1 LRKKVKV
8 FQQPNYLE
16 NFVQALFDAL
26 KPEEYQGKAL
36 VIAGDGRYHNDVA
49 IQIILRI
56 AAANGVR
63 RVYVGQNGLIS
74 TPAASALIRR
84 LNEDNG
90 ADYCVGG
97 ILLTASHNP
106 AGEHEDFGIKF
117 NSSNGGPALEA
128 YTNRVFDITK
138 TISQYKL
145 VDFGRNVSIDT
156 VQVHEL
162 GTVEGFTQ
170 FTVEIIDST

>member
-1 LRKKVKV
+1 M
-8 FQQPNYLE
+8 
-16 NFVQALFDAL
+16 
-26 KPEEYQGKAL
+26 

-63 RVYVGQNGLIS
+63 RVYVGLNGLIS
-74 TPAASALIRR
+74 TPAASALIRK
-84 LNEDNG
+84 LNADHG

-138 TISQYKL
+138 AISEYKL
-145 VDFGRNVSIDT
+145 VDFGREVSI
-156 VQVHEL
+156 
-162 GTVEGFTQ
+162 
-170 FTVEIIDST
+170 